1 MPIQLMTLQKGT
13 PSDMLK
19 TLTKSVISKVTHNE
33 CFCQFYISNK
43 KKCHWF
49 QPWVLLLREGTGDL
63 EYSHSWQPWYLIKA
77 LTIRRTDFFAV
88 LDQYLE
94 SYILNHL
101 GPIPT
106 S

>member
-43 KKCHWF
+43 KKVSLVPALGF
-49 QPWVLLLREGTGDL
+49 VAKRGDRRSRIFSLLATLVSG
-63 EYSHSWQPWYLIKA
+63 
-77 LTIRRTDFFAV
+77 
-88 LDQYLE
+88 
-94 SYILNHL
+94 
-101 GPIPT
+101 
-106 S
+106 